1 MKPAI
6 SLIALL
12 LLFTGGLYA
21 QSGVVRGV
29 VRDADTRE
37 PLAGANILV
46 AGTTN
51 GTASDADGAYRLE
64 APAGQQTIT
73 VSFVGYADFSQTITV
88 RAGAETELNLMLS
101 AEGLLGQE
109 VVVSASRKAEK
120 LTNAPAT
127 ISVINARAITEFP
140 SFNVAELLG
149 RQRGVDY
156 VRSGVLGIG
165 INARGF
171 NSAFNP
177 KNLQINDARLSSLVA
192 TGLPLGALST
202 TVKEDVERI
211 EVILGPSSALYGP
224 NAHNGL
230 LNTITK
236 DPRTSQGTTAA
247 LGIGNQNVLSARL
260 RHAMKVSDKLAFKVS
275 GEYTKGTEF
284 EYTDTVYSGALKFP
298 EYDLDLDFN
307 SLRGEAGVYY
317 ALSDN
322 TDLILAG
329 GASNS
334 NNIGNTNAGRNQI
347 RDWRVS
353 WLQLRLVSPRF
364 FAQVYHTWSKT
375 DSTYAMNRRTLNYW
389 SFKNAG
395 FSQSESERRSFSEFW
410 FPLSS
415 TTGLALNRG
424 ALFQDQS
431 KRLNAEAQYNNKIGG
446 ISYIVGVQYQNDR
459 ANSNG
464 TYLLDKNAQGVVE
477 DIVIGQIG
485 GYLQLESQFSNHL
498 RAVVA
503 ARADNHD
510 VYGFNFIPKAAL
522 IYFNDKG
529 SFRVT
534 YGQGIAAPTI
544 LNLEANIFGGLL
556 LGNGAGFTVKEVNT
570 STNQIVN
577 TYEVKPLE
585 VEKISTVEF
594 GYKGQISPKLFFDA
608 NAYYNWSKN
617 FLSPSIDIAPDR
629 DFYDHDNNP
638 ATAVIPRIKGY
649 ATLRGDQAM
658 SEITTTAALPDGS
671 KGTDLVLTYVNF
683 GDVNTYG
690 FDASVNYAITP
701 ALLGTLN
708 YSYFG
713 YDIDTADPANDGNRD
728 TKVNESDLPINTPTH
743 KIGVGLNYSSKK
755 FFATAF
761 GRWVNAYDFF
771 SGINVSAAT
780 NTSLI
785 YGGSPVV
792 ENQRVGTS
800 FNYGPLGG
808 FFNLDLGAGYR
819 FSDWLTLSGQVVNA
833 LNQEVREFVGSPA
846 IKPLFS
852 LEVKV
857 NLPAIGKK

>member
-109 VVVSASRKAEK
+109 IVVSASRKAEK

-247 LGIGNQNVLSARL
+247 LGVGNQNVLSARL

-298 EYDLDLDFN
+298 EYDLNLDFN

-364 FAQVYHTWSKT
+364 FAQVYNTWSKT

-424 ALFQDQS
+424 ALFQDRS

-485 GYLQLESQFSNHL
+485 GYLQLESQFSNHF

-570 STNQIVN
+570 STNQVVN

-594 GYKGQISPKLFFDA
+594 GYKGQISSKLFFDA

-658 SEITTTAALPDGS
+658 SEITTTANLPDGS

-690 FDASVNYAITP
+690 FDASVNYAFTSS
-701 ALLGTLN
+701 LLGTLN